1 MVRSRHPRGRLHGL
15 PAATTI
21 VWLVIVAGFSGCMRK
36 PGPAAEP
43 AVTGGGSRPDAAGIA
58 FDDIAR
64 ASGLAHAHPPQP
76 RPLTALDAFGCG
88 CGLFDQDDDGRLD
101 VFFVADPHPL
111 LFRGAADGSFH
122 DVTAETGLAGLTG
135 DHWTGCAVGDENG
148 DGRLDL
154 LVTGFHR
161 LALLRLGGDGR
172 YTDVTQARGLDPGN
186 HGRWGT
192 SAGFMDLDGDGDH
205 DLVILN
211 YVVFGPDVKR
221 YCELVPG
228 VISGC
233 PPREYEPEFGEV
245 WRNDGDAGF
254 TLVDPEVSGIAATSG
269 IGLVLAFTDYDDD
282 GRIDFY
288 IGNDGTR
295 AELMHNLGGMAFE
308 NVGETSGVAA
318 SRDFDAMSAMGAD
331 WADYDRDGR
340 LDLAV
345 SDFQKKGFALYHA
358 DGQGLFLEVGTR
370 TGLALATHSRL
381 GFGTTWLDMDNDAF
395 PDLCFANGHVYDNV
409 AAIEPGAT
417 FRQPV
422 SLFRNLAGRR
432 FVDVVPAL
440 AAAVAR
446 PLVGRGSATGDVDND
461 GRLDLLVVD
470 YEGPPMLLANRSRT
484 GHHWIELELRAAL
497 PNRFAYGARAVGR
510 LGDAVWVGEVT
521 PTSSYLSSSDPR
533 IHWGLGAASR
543 LDALEIRWPSG
554 RRETFHDVAADAI
567 LRIEE
572 GSGPPRRLEV
582 AVRPADTAP

>member
-1 MVRSRHPRGRLHGL
+1 MIL
-15 PAATTI
+15 
-21 VWLVIVAGFSGCMRK
+21 WLAIVASAAGCGGR
-36 PGPAAEP
+36 PPAP
-43 AVTGGGSRPDAAGIA
+43 ATGAAPRVADTQPDAAGIDFVDVA
-58 FDDIAR
+58 
-64 ASGLAHAHPPQP
+64 ASSGIVQTYPPQP

-88 CGLFDQDDDGRLD
+88 CGLFDHDDDGRLD
-101 VFFVADPHPL
+101 IFLVADPHPRL
-111 LFRGAADGSFH
+111 YRGTTDGTFR
-122 DVTAETGLAGLTG
+122 DVSAETGLSRLSG

-154 LVTGFHR
+154 LLTGFHR
-161 LALLRLGGDGR
+161 LALLRLGADGR
-172 YTDVTQARGLDPGN
+172 YEEVTTDRGLDPAN
-186 HGRWGT
+186 HGHWGT

-245 WRNDGDAGF
+245 WRNDGADGF
-254 TLVDPEVSGIAATSG
+254 TLVAPEISGIAATSG

-282 GRIDFY
+282 GRVDFY

-308 NVGETSGVAA
+308 NVGEISGVAA

-345 SDFQKKGFALYHA
+345 SDFQRKGFAIYHA
-358 DGQGLFLEVGTR
+358 DGNGLFLEVGNR
-370 TGLALATHSRL
+370 TGIARATHARL
-381 GFGTTWLDMDNDAF
+381 GFGTTWLDMDNDAW

-422 SLFRNLAGRR
+422 SLFRSLAGRR
-432 FVDVVPAL
+432 FVDILPGLDATTS
-440 AAAVAR
+440 R

-461 GRLDLLVVD
+461 GRIDLLVID
-470 YEGPPMLLANRSRT
+470 YEGPPLLLVNRSRT
-484 GHHWIELELRAAL
+484 DHHWIELDLRAAL

-510 LGDAVWVGEVT
+510 RGDAIWVGEVA
-521 PTSSYLSSSDPR
+521 PASSYLSSSDPR
-533 IHWGLGAASR
+533 IHWGLGDATR
-543 LDALEIRWPSG
+543 LDSLEIRWPSG
-554 RRETFHDVAADAI
+554 RRDTFHDVDVDTI

-572 GSGPPRRLEV
+572 GAGPRRLDVPHGPRAAE
-582 AVRPADTAP
+582 AAP